1 MHVPFQRISFLPVFF
16 SSHLPRLRSGANMI
30 SFSFGILLIT
40 CTAFE
45 EVQQI
50 SVSVFNSAVQFTY
63 DTTTASGCISLN
75 FLKSGAGHESASEQ
89 PAFKSGNTTFLC
101 GDNIL
106 AVSAIKCT
114 PANAMISAS
123 VEAACCDNP
132 KLSPM

>member
-16 SSHLPRLRSGANMI
+16 SSHLPRFRSGANMI

-40 CTAFE
+40 CTAFD

-75 FLKSGAGHESASEQ
+75 FLKRGAGHESASEQ
-89 PAFKSGNTTFLC
+89 RSEEHTSELQSQS
-101 GDNIL
+101 NIVCRL
-106 AVSAIKCT
+106 
-114 PANAMISAS
+114 
-123 VEAACCDNP
+123 
-132 KLSPM
+132 L